1 VKNAER
7 PTRLERIPQ
16 RAFLRT
22 RDLEVMGDINLNAA
36 SAGQSREGL
45 LDDMAE
51 RLDVESDQD
60 LVEWYGPRECDPST
74 LRARRGA

>member
-1 VKNAER
+1 
-7 PTRLERIPQ
+7 
-16 RAFLRT
+16 
-22 RDLEVMGDINLNAA
+22 MGDINLNAA